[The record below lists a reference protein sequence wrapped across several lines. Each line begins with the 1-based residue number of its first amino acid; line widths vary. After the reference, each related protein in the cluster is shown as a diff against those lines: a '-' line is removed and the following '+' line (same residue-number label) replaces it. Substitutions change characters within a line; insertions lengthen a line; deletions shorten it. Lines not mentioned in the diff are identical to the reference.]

1 MYSNQILVFSLL
13 TLLMMPPP
21 PFLNIIF
28 FYIKPLLGQNIG
40 VLVISTIGLHN
51 RLHENNSLSPCLV
64 LHTGC
69 MILTFV
75 IPYCFYL
82 GIKKTEY
89 QMIDTVL
96 LVVLLNI

>member
-69 MILTFV
+69 MVLTFV